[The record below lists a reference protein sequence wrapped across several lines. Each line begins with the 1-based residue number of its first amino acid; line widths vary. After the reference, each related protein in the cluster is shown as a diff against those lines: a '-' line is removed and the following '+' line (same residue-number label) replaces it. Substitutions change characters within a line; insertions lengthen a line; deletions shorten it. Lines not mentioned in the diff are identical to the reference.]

1 MDQTS
6 NKPDAGALRRARI
19 LGGPLFRTLLSLGV
33 TTMAV
38 LIAQTFV
45 GVLET
50 WYVSFLG
57 TDSLVGVSLVFP
69 ISMLMTMM
77 SNGGI
82 GGGVASAVAR
92 AIGGGKRRDADALV
106 LHAVVVAV
114 ALGCLFTILAWCYGP
129 ELYAALGGRGP
140 GLAAAVTYSNYVFA
154 GAIPVWIVNLL
165 CAALRGSGNVKI
177 PAITTF
183 AGALVLI
190 PLSPLLIFGIGPVP
204 GLGIAG
210 AGIAVSLYY
219 SIAAVALLI
228 YMARGHAG
236 LVLTRTPLNLRFFSD
251 ILRVGALS
259 SIGALQ
265 LNLMVVLL
273 TAVVGR
279 FGQAALAGYGIASR
293 LDYVLIPLLFGLGTA
308 VLTVVGTCMGAG
320 DIARARRATW
330 LGIAMGAGFTQII
343 GLVVAI
349 HPPVW
354 LGLFT
359 HDTATTHFG
368 GLYLRTIAP
377 LYGLVGVSFILSF
390 AAQGIGRPFW
400 TILGGTARLFIAA
413 GGGWL
418 AVNQLGG
425 GMGTLSAFVAA
436 GTIGSALICAAT
448 MVPKRIWTR
457 VEV

>member
-1 MDQTS
+1 MNDIT
-6 NKPDAGALRRARI
+6 NKLDAAAFRRARI
-19 LGGPLFRTLLSLGV
+19 LNGPLLGTLLSLGV
-33 TTMAV
+33 PTMAV
-38 LIAQTFV
+38 LIAQTLV

-92 AIGGGKRRDADALV
+92 AIGIGKRHEADALV
-106 LHAVVVAV
+106 LHAVVLAV
-114 ALGCLFTILAWCYGP
+114 VLGCLFMILAWVCGP
-129 ELYAALGGRGP
+129 QLYSALGGRGQ

-154 GAIPVWIVNLL
+154 GAVPIWIVNLL
-165 CAALRGSGNVKI
+165 CAALRGSGNVKV
-177 PAITTF
+177 PALVTF
-183 AGALVLI
+183 VGALVLV
-190 PLSPLLIFGIGPVP
+190 PLSPLLIFGIGSLP

-210 AGIAVSLYY
+210 AGVAVSLYY
-219 SIAAVALLI
+219 SVTAIVLLI
-228 YMARGHAG
+228 YMAKGRAG
-236 LVLTRTPLNLRFFSD
+236 LLLHRTRLSWRYFADVLG
-251 ILRVGALS
+251 VGVLS

-273 TAVVGR
+273 TAAVGQ
-279 FGQAALAGYGIASR
+279 FGQSALAGYGIASR
-293 LDYVLIPLLFGLGTA
+293 LDYVLIPLLFGVGTA

-320 DIARARRATW
+320 ELERARRAT
-330 LGIAMGAGFTQII
+330 LFGVAMGAGFTQVI
-343 GLVVAI
+343 GLGVAI
-349 HPPVW
+349 VPSVW
-354 LGLFT
+354 LGLFA
-359 HDTATTHFG
+359 HDVTTIHFG
-368 GLYLRTIAP
+368 ELYLRTVAP
-377 LYGLVGVSFILSF
+377 LYGLVGVSFVLSF

-400 TILGGTARLFIAA
+400 TILGGTARLLIAA

-425 GMGTLSAFVAA
+425 GMNVLFGFVAA
-436 GTIGSALICAAT
+436 GTLGSALVCLAA
-448 MVPKRIWTR
+448 MVPTRIWTR

>member
-19 LGGPLFRTLLSLGV
+19 LGGPLFRTLLSLGIP
-33 TTMAV
+33 TIAV
-38 LIAQTFV
+38 LIAQTCV

-92 AIGGGKRRDADALV
+92 AIGGGKRREADALV
-106 LHAVVVAV
+106 LHAIVVAV
-114 ALGCLFTILAWCYGP
+114 VLGGLFTILAWCYGP

-154 GAIPVWIVNLL
+154 GAIPVWIVNML
-165 CAALRGSGNVKI
+165 CAALRGSGNVRI

-190 PLSPLLIFGIGPVP
+190 PLSPLLIFGIGAVP

-219 SIAAVALLI
+219 SIAAVALLV

-236 LVLTRTPLNLRFFSD
+236 LVLTRATLNRRSFSD

-320 DIARARRATW
+320 DIDPAAIQAFAAAVGPGGIADGLNVLRGKSDADGQIGARGLDRGVAFAMRLLQQWRADVGIGEGEAGEVRRAGG
-330 LGIAMGAGFTQII
+330 LRCRRSGCEHRGRRRRAIEKAHQQRDI
-343 GLVVAI
+343 GLVEGCRQMHQAAEI
-349 HPPVW
+349 
-354 LGLFT
+354 
-359 HDTATTHFG
+359 FG
-368 GLYLRTIAP
+368 D
-377 LYGLVGVSFILSF
+377 
-390 AAQGIGRPFW
+390 AAW
-400 TILGGTARLFIAA
+400 AA
-413 GGGWL
+413 VK
-418 AVNQLGG
+418 A
-425 GMGTLSAFVAA
+425 
-436 GTIGSALICAAT
+436 
-448 MVPKRIWTR
+448 
-457 VEV
+457 